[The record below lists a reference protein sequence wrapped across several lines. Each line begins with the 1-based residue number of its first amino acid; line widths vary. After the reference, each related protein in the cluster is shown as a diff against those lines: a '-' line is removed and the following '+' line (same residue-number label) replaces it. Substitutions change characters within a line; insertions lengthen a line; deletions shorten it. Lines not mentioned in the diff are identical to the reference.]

1 MAVNREK
8 GHIGPL
14 TLPALIHALCGE
26 KLTGTLIV
34 SDTMR
39 NDPVS
44 RTLYFDSG
52 GVVFATSTDPEDRLG
67 ILFLRQGMI
76 SLSTLTQAADA
87 SGAQGKRL
95 GTILVQKKAI
105 RPEDLVWGVAEQV
118 KRMIVGLFS
127 WTRGEYAF
135 TSGPLPSNEVI
146 TLKMPTGDLIM
157 NGIKS
162 VESWSRISAAVG
174 GLSTRYATSPAF
186 AKLARGLTLGL
197 EEWTLLS
204 RCESGATLG
213 RICEESPLKDF
224 EVCRLIWAFMVV
236 GLLNKAEA
244 GAAQA
249 GAAG

>member
-14 TLPALIHALCGE
+14 TLPALIHGLCGK
-26 KLTGTLIV
+26 KLTGTLVV

-39 NDPVS
+39 DDPVS

-52 GVVFATSTDPEDRLG
+52 RVVFASSTDPEDRLG
-67 ILFLRQGMI
+67 ILFLRRGMI
-76 SLSTLTQAADA
+76 SLNTLTEAAYV
-87 SGAQGKRL
+87 SGAEGKRL
-95 GTILVQKKAI
+95 GTVLVQMKAI
-105 RPEDLVWGVAEQV
+105 RPEDLVWGVSEQV
-118 KRMIVGLFS
+118 KHMIVGLFS

-135 TSGPLPSNEVI
+135 APGPLPSNEVI
-146 TLKMPTGDLIM
+146 TLKMPTGDLVM
-157 NGIKS
+157 SGIKS

-174 GLSTRYATSPAF
+174 DISTCYATSPSF
-186 AKLARGLTLGL
+186 TELAGGLTLSL

-213 RICEESPLKDF
+213 LICEESPLKDF

-244 GAAQA
+244 GAAQS